1 MNERITQTALPNE
14 LKRDNEVLYALD
26 LNTIITILKGGVN
39 ANKADLDAI
48 VAGQS
53 EDVIVKYSVDA
64 LSGVYADTGT
74 IAYVFDIDDER
85 KLKAYERLD
94 TSWRFVEEISLAS
107 MYTRLKETKVYAEGV
122 QAEIDKLFSILDGST
137 NDIFVEFDTSNA
149 VSNFLQERGV
159 FKENDLIDHVRV
171 VFPNYIPPESSVT
184 CNISAVG
191 VQTFTNVVMTRN
203 SDNEYG
209 LFLTGAHTAEAAPLV
224 FTVTVDDGISSVV
237 YENFTVMVES
247 TGFNFLQNQLDDKLD
262 KETLLDQTV
271 KGRVF
276 FEKGIEVIGEDSGNK
291 IVLSGDAMSGNFVF
305 SAGTSWD

>member
-1 MNERITQTALPNE
+1 MGNIRVQLERRNSGGTNDIIFPKTSI
-14 LKRDNEVLYALD
+14 DNIQV
-26 LNTIITILKGGVN
+26 
-39 ANKADLDAI
+39 
-48 VAGQS
+48 
-53 EDVIVKYSVDA
+53 SVSDSTTLSNV
-64 LSGVYADTGT
+64 LSG
-74 IAYVFDIDDER
+74 
-85 KLKAYERLD
+85 KAN
-94 TSWRFVEEISLAS
+94 TSALV
-107 MYTRLKETKVYAEGV
+107 GV
-122 QAEIDKLFSILDGST
+122 QAKVDNLFSILDGRP
-137 NDIFVEFDTSNA
+137 NDIFVEFDASNT

-184 CNISAVG
+184 CNIYAVD
-191 VQTFTNVVMTRN
+191 VQTFTNVAMTRN
-203 SDNEYG
+203 SNNEYG
-209 LFLTGAHTAEAAPLV
+209 LFLTGLHTAEAAPLV
-224 FTVTVDDGISSVV
+224 FTVTVDDGISAVV

-276 FEKGIEVIGEDSGNK
+276 FEKGIEVFGEDSGNK